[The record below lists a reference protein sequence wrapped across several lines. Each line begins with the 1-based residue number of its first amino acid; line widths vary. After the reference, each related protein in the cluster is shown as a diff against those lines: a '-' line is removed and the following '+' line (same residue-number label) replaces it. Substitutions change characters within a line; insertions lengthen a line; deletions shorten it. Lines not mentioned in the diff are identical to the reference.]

1 MIRGKLLT
9 WFRAQRRQLPW
20 RGTRDPYRI
29 WVSEVMLQQTTVRA
43 VERRYDAFLRRFP
56 DLATLARAREES
68 VLAAWSGLGYYARA
82 RNLWRAAGQ
91 VMREH
96 RGAIPR
102 DPETLRRLPGV
113 GEYMAAAVASLA
125 FGAQVPAA
133 EANVTRV
140 IARLRALRAPA
151 GSVRLRRAVL
161 EAAARLLPR
170 REAGRL
176 LAAVMD
182 LGQTICT
189 PRRPDCP
196 RCPLRENCAGFF
208 SGDPE
213 KFPARRP
220 KPPARK
226 VALAAAYVARDGRAL
241 LERRSEKLLEG
252 LWEFPSAAGG
262 SASLALRRLRE
273 RLRKAGIELDS
284 SRPVARAA
292 HTVVN
297 RRLAIEVFRTSVHP
311 SRTPR
316 RKPEETWRWFRPSEL
331 SRAAIPT
338 LTRKIGLAAGFL
350 RSQRGVS

>member
-1 MIRGKLLT
+1 
-9 WFRAQRRQLPW
+9 
-20 RGTRDPYRI
+20 
-29 WVSEVMLQQTTVRA
+29 MLQQTTVRA

-56 DLATLARAREES
+56 DLSTLARAREES

-82 RNLWRAAGQ
+82 RNLWRAARQ

-96 RGAIPR
+96 RGVIPR
-102 DPETLRRLPGV
+102 EPEVLRRLPGF

-125 FGAQVPAA
+125 FGAPVPAA

-151 GSVRLRRAVL
+151 GSTRLRRGVL
-161 EAAARLLPR
+161 AAAAQLLPR
-170 REAGRL
+170 REPGRL
-176 LAAVMD
+176 LAAMMD
-182 LGQTICT
+182 LGQTVCT
-189 PRRPDCP
+189 PRRPDCR
-196 RCPLRENCAGFF
+196 RCPLSEDCAGYQR
-208 SGDPE
+208 GEPE
-213 KFPARRP
+213 RFPVRRP
-220 KPPARK
+220 RAPALS
-226 VALAAAYVARDGRAL
+226 VALAAAYVARNGRAL

-262 SASLALRRLRE
+262 SPGLARRRLRE
-273 RLRKAGIELDS
+273 RLRRAGIALDS

-311 SRTPR
+311 YRASRL
-316 RKPEETWRWFRPSEL
+316 KPLQAWRWFRPAEL

-350 RSQRGVS
+350 SRETGVS